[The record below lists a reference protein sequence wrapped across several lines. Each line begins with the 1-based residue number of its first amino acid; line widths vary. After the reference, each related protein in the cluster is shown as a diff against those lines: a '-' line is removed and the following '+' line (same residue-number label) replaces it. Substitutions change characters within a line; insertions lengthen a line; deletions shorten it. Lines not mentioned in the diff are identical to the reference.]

1 MHRPRYYLFSLA
13 LFTFL
18 TGGNI
23 DAAMRSYR
31 RAMDIVPDSATNG
44 EAPFWVGITLADQG
58 RIGDAI
64 PYLRRAYRQHEDWAR
79 MVPRLPDAGLL
90 RSDDLAQ
97 RLVAAMTEGQ
107 WSLRVAKTGS
117 VAPE

>member
-31 RAMDIVPDSATNG
+31 RAMDIVPNSATNG

-58 RIGDAI
+58 RINDAI
-64 PYLRRAYRQHEDWAR
+64 SYLRRAYRQHEDWAR
-79 MVPRLPDAGLL
+79 MGPAFPMPASSGATTSPSASWRPWRGD
-90 RSDDLAQ
+90 SD
-97 RLVAAMTEGQ
+97 R
-107 WSLRVAKTGS
+107 
-117 VAPE
+117 